1 MAQQSMLKPT
11 PIVYIVGDD
20 ISVERYNELIQ
31 KVGDWFSEIR
41 NTKEPVKLAKQTLDA
56 CLRGVKPTDPTKN
69 WDAAATVSLVTRVR
83 MACRFDM
90 DKMEPLKKADEVTK
104 ERKAKAKAREVAKR
118 EESKIETNYPREH
131 SLSAG
136 MDPTYGD
143 DPAVFFT
150 SQELAKRTIRE
161 EAMLK
166 EFPQLDNAA
175 QTPKLDMLLDLQ
187 LLFERLRF
195 RNALA
200 DRDSKK
206 ATKATEREMQEYT
219 KQIIDLEKSMGI
231 DPVSVSKMQKEKEG
245 GTIGDAVRR
254 FEELGNYT
262 DVRLTLFAE
271 ELLLAYAMYHQA
283 SPREDMGGYQLDEV
297 GLFALTKCR
306 VITCP
311 QCHLKLFAGFTVEE
325 IEAYLVNHGHLKLVP
340 VENA

>member
-1 MAQQSMLKPT
+1 MAQQSVLKPT
-11 PIVYIVGDD
+11 PIVYVVGDD
-20 ISVERYNELIQ
+20 ISVEQYNELIQ

-56 CLRGVKPTDPTKN
+56 CLKGVKPTDPTKN

-90 DKMEPLKKADEVTK
+90 EKMEPLKAADEHTK
-104 ERKAKAKAREVAKR
+104 DRKAKAKAREVAKR
-118 EESKIETNYPREH
+118 VEAKIDTNYPPEH
-131 SLSAG
+131 SLAAG

-150 SQELAKRTIRE
+150 SKELATRAIRSD
-161 EAMLK
+161 AMLK

-175 QTPKLDMLLDLQ
+175 QRPKLDMLLDLQ

-200 DRDSKK
+200 DKDSKK

-231 DPVSVSKMQKEKEG
+231 DPISVSKMQKEKEG

-254 FEELGNYT
+254 FEEMGNYT

-271 ELLLAYAMYHQA
+271 ELLLAYAMFHQA
-283 SPREDMGGYQLDEV
+283 SPRDDMGGYQLDEV
-297 GLFALTKCR
+297 GLFAMTKCR

-311 QCHLKLFAGFTVEE
+311 QCHIKLFAGFTVEE
-325 IEAYLVNHGHLKLVP
+325 IETYLVKHGYLKEVVP
-340 VENA
+340 ENA